1 MATEVRLPHLGESID
16 SALLVAWHK
25 RVGDTVKRGDEP
37 ADLETDK
44 ATLPQEAPKN
54 GELLAIVAEEG
65 QTVYIGDSLSV
76 IGRAG
81 ETWSAAPANDKEDS
95 PSIASVISTVSIS
108 NADKAAL
115 SAFKI
120 SPVARRKA
128 KELGVD
134 LASVQPADGAKISG
148 ADVEAHARKA
158 AVSANQPSRRRI
170 ELSQVKRVTG
180 QRMLES
186 ARNAPQ
192 FSLTID
198 AELGPLQTARKTM
211 KQAGQKLSL
220 TALIIHLTAK
230 TMRKHPLL
238 NASFEDDGIS
248 VFDSIHIG
256 VATAAQDGLR
266 VPVIQDV
273 GALGLIQI
281 NRTLADLSNKARA
294 NRLSLGE
301 ITGGTFT
308 ISNLGMTGITQFAPL
323 VNPPQSAILGVA
335 SPRTVLVPGDDGVAR
350 IAQLLALTVA
360 CDHRVLDGADA
371 AAFLR
376 DLRKPPSS
384 LSTLN
389 PDPEQ
394 TC

>member
-16 SALLVAWHK
+16 SALLVAWRK
-25 RVGDTVKRGDEP
+25 QVGDTVKRGDEL

-44 ATLPQEAPKN
+44 ATLPLEAPKN
-54 GELLAIVAEEG
+54 GVLLAIVAEEG
-65 QTVYIGDSLSV
+65 QTVYIGDLLSV
-76 IGRAG
+76 IGRDG
-81 ETWSAAPANDKEDS
+81 ETWSDTSANDKEDS
-95 PSIASVISTVSIS
+95 PSIESVITTVSIRNS
-108 NADKAAL
+108 DKATL
-115 SAFKI
+115 FAFKI

-134 LASVQPADGAKISG
+134 LGSVQPADGAKISG

-158 AVSANQPSRRRI
+158 AGSANQPSRRLI

-180 QRMLES
+180 QRMLER

-198 AELGPLQTARKTM
+198 AELGPLQTARETM

-230 TMRKHPLL
+230 TLREHPLL

-266 VPVIQDV
+266 VPVIHDAA
-273 GALGLIQI
+273 ALGLIQI
-281 NRTLADLSNKARA
+281 NSTLADLSSKARA

-301 ITGGTFT
+301 IAGGTFT
-308 ISNLGMTGITQFAPL
+308 ISNLGMTGITHFTPL

-335 SPRTVLVPGDDGVAR
+335 APRKVLVPGDDGVAKR
-350 IAQLLALTVA
+350 SQLLALTVA
-360 CDHRVLDGADA
+360 WDHRVLDGADA

-376 DLRKPPSS
+376 DPKAAFESFHIEP
-384 LSTLN
+384 
-389 PDPEQ
+389 
-394 TC
+394 